1 MCSSDLIVLSESEV
15 CFTHTEIEY
24 VAPFTI
30 ESVTFNSAPFH
41 VLVRPV
47 TERQF
52 PLLPPET
59 TATFAAPR
67 PVNPSVPSSKPVDKY
82 VFSTNSPAGVAVG
95 VAVGVTVGVAVG
107 FTVGVAVGF
116 TVGVAVGFTVGVAVG
131 FTVGVA
137 VGFTVGVAVG
147 FTVGVAVG
155 FTVGVAVGFT
165 VGVAVGFT
173 VGVAVGVTTPFVAT
187 GVRTSV
193 AFLTLTLHL

>member
-1 MCSSDLIVLSESEV
+1 MAS
-15 CFTHTEIEY
+15 
-24 VAPFTI
+24 FTI
-30 ESVTFNSAPFH
+30 DFVTSSSAPFH
-41 VLVRPV
+41 LSVRPV

-52 PLLPPET
+52 PLLPPEA

-82 VFSTNSPAGVAVG
+82 VFSANSPAGVA
-95 VAVGVTVGVAVG
+95 VGVAVG

-147 FTVGVAVG
+147 FFLAPAV
-155 FTVGVAVGFT
+155 FPVHPSEFAWKQK
-165 VGVAVGFT
+165 A
-173 VGVAVGVTTPFVAT
+173 
-187 GVRTSV
+187 S
-193 AFLTLTLHL
+193 

>member
-1 MCSSDLIVLSESEV
+1 MSEPEV

-95 VAVGVTVGVAVG
+95 VAVG

-116 TVGVAVGFTVGVAVG
+116 SVGVAVGFSVGVAVG
-131 FTVGVA
+131 FFSGSCGFSCPSVGVY
-137 VGFTVGVAVG
+137 VETEGV
-147 FTVGVAVG
+147 
-155 FTVGVAVGFT
+155 
-165 VGVAVGFT
+165 
-173 VGVAVGVTTPFVAT
+173 VTTAVELGFCVVFTTSFVAT